1 MQKLD
6 YTSTFS
12 QGDSAPE
19 TALHRVR
26 HPLWGALSR
35 FALLILLL
43 QVMLPRVVVAA
54 DLQFYSLAGLGQFSK
69 PVRSVREQRFKNL
82 VEQKY
87 DFSCGAAAVTT
98 VLKYAYHLDVTE
110 LDVIQGMLQVSDPEI
125 VAEKGFSLLDIRK
138 YVQQHDLR
146 GRGYNVEP
154 EALDSIRIPTITLLN
169 IKGYQHFVVLKRTIG
184 DSVFVADPALGNRVI
199 PREQFLQSWNGVI
212 FAIIG
217 KGFDKHTVLSQSQPP
232 LTARRLMDSFSPIS
246 NSELLDFG
254 FSHADLF

>member
-1 MQKLD
+1 MLK
-6 YTSTFS
+6 FS
-12 QGDSAPE
+12 HIINSPPWA
-19 TALHRVR
+19 A
-26 HPLWGALSR
+26 S
-35 FALLILLL
+35 ALLLVL
-43 QVMLPRVVVAA
+43 QLVQPSPVLSAE
-54 DLQFYSLAGLGQFSK
+54 LQFYHLAGLGQFSK
-69 PVRSVREQRFKNL
+69 PVISVREARFKNL

-98 VLKYAYHLDVTE
+98 LLKYAYNMDISE
-110 LDVIQGMLQVSDPEI
+110 LDVIQGMLQVSDPEV

-138 YVQQHDLR
+138 YVQLHDLR

-154 EALDSIRIPTITLLN
+154 EALDTIRIPTITLLN

-184 DSVFVADPALGNRVI
+184 DNVYVADPALGNRVI
-199 PREQFLQSWNGVI
+199 PRNQFLQSWNGVV

-217 KGFDKHTVLSQSQPP
+217 KGFDKQTVLSHSQPP
-232 LTARRLMDSFSPIS
+232 LTARALLESFSPIS

>member
-1 MQKLD
+1 MQKLG
-6 YTSTFS
+6 YTSNS
-12 QGDSAPE
+12 SHLCSASYSVLNS
-19 TALHRVR
+19 ARN
-26 HPLWGALSR
+26 PLWRALPKA
-35 FALLILLL
+35 ALLMLIVQLI
-43 QVMLPRVVVAA
+43 LPRVAIAA
-54 DLQFYSLAGLGQFSK
+54 DMKFFSLAGLGQFSK
-69 PVRSVREQRFKNL
+69 PVRSVREERFRNL

-98 VLKYAYHLDVTE
+98 VLKYAYHLDVNE
-110 LDVIQGMLQVSDPEI
+110 LDVIEGMLQVSDPEI

-184 DSVFVADPALGNRVI
+184 DNVFVADPALGNRVI
-199 PREQFLQSWNGVI
+199 PREEFLQSWNGVI

-217 KGFDKHTVLSQSQPP
+217 KGFDKQTVLSQSQAP
-232 LTARRLMDSFSPIS
+232 LTARRSTDSFSPIS

>member
-1 MQKLD
+1 MEDLRYSNKSCLRNLIFGSGPRAAALVLLFLLTPAKL
-6 YTSTFS
+6 
-12 QGDSAPE
+12 
-19 TALHRVR
+19 ALCAEHT
-26 HPLWGALSR
+26 
-35 FALLILLL
+35 
-43 QVMLPRVVVAA
+43 
-54 DLQFYSLAGLGQFSK
+54 FYSLAGVGEFSK
-69 PVRSVREQRFKNL
+69 PVRSIREERFKNL
-82 VEQKY
+82 VEQQY

-98 VLKYAYHLDVTE
+98 VLKYAYNLDVTE
-110 LDVIQGMLQVSDPEI
+110 LDVIEGKLQVSDPEV

-154 EALDSIRIPTITLLN
+154 EALESIRIPTITLLN

-184 DSVFVADPALGNRVI
+184 DSVYVADPALGNRVI
-199 PREQFLQSWNGVI
+199 PREEFLKSWNGVI

-217 KGFDKHTVLSQSQPP
+217 KGFDKQTALSQSQPAI
-232 LTARRLMDSFSPIS
+232 TARKLMDSFSPIS

>member
-1 MQKLD
+1 MQKSG
-6 YTSTFS
+6 YTSNS
-12 QGDSAPE
+12 SHLCSA
-19 TALHRVR
+19 RYSVR
-26 HPLWGALSR
+26 EPLWRALPKT
-35 FALLILLL
+35 ALLILIVL
-43 QVMLPRVVVAA
+43 QLTIPGVAIAA
-54 DLQFYSLAGLGQFSK
+54 DLTFYSLAGLGQFTK
-69 PVRSVREQRFKNL
+69 PVRSVREERFRNL

-98 VLKYAYHLDVTE
+98 VLKYAYHLDVSE
-110 LDVIQGMLQVSDPEI
+110 LDVIEGMLQVSDPEI

-138 YVQQHDLR
+138 YVRQHDLR
-146 GRGYNVEP
+146 GRGYDVEP

-199 PREQFLQSWNGVI
+199 PREEFLQSWNGVI

-217 KGFDKHTVLSQSQPP
+217 KGFDKQTVLSQSQAP